1 MTTTLAADGSD
12 TRLTVKMRY
21 RDAATRAKAIQQGV
35 TDGIDQVYGWIDDL
49 SLRVWKACPLADL
62 PSTGPSE
69 RTCAIPEPGCST
81 GPRPC
86 LLPDLSCGR
95 ASST

>member
-49 SLRVWKACPLADL
+49 SLRV
-62 PSTGPSE
+62 
-69 RTCAIPEPGCST
+69 
-81 GPRPC
+81 
-86 LLPDLSCGR
+86 
-95 ASST
+95 